1 MKTTRVFYTQ
11 QINQYLLKSV
21 VFFAVLFLCN
31 GTVFSQKKERDTSK
45 FVFYPDKILIRANL
59 STQTDAQILE
69 DKNGSN
75 LDLETNNSYKVFLS
89 VDYKFIGFS
98 YGFYPQ
104 FIGGNKDEDKKGKS
118 KFSEYNFRFFLGKWL
133 QTVDYS
139 RVKGY
144 YIENTQ
150 DFSTDWQ
157 PDIDPY
163 IQFPDLKIIK
173 YGMSTSYIFNPNFSL
188 KSITS
193 FTEWQKESAGSF
205 IPTLIYDY
213 KRTSLDATILNA
225 EQNEYDVSLG
235 TGYFYNFII
244 HKRFYIAPN
253 LTTAIGVKFMNSK
266 TNESGIQEK
275 EQDNYFLTTLNGGL
289 KMGYNSDRI
298 LLGLSLHFNTSF
310 YNESKNQIVS
320 SDGSFG
326 LLYFGYRFD
335 TPKFISKPVNKI
347 DDKLNFKK

>member
-1 MKTTRVFYTQ
+1 MKTILIFYAKRSS
-11 QINQYLLKSV
+11 QYLLKLTF
-21 VFFAVLFLCN
+21 FFAVLFLCN
-31 GTVFSQKKERDTSK
+31 WTVFGQKKERDSSK
-45 FVFYPDKILIRANL
+45 FVFYPDKILIRSNL
-59 STQTDAQILE
+59 SSQTDAQILE
-69 DKNGSN
+69 DKEGSN

-104 FIGGNKDEDKKGKS
+104 FIDGNKDEDEKGKS

-139 RVKGY
+139 KVKGY

-150 DFSTDWQ
+150 DFLPDWK
-157 PDIDPY
+157 PNIDPY
-163 IQFPDLKIIK
+163 IQFPDLKITK

-205 IPTLIYDY
+205 IPTMIYDY
-213 KRTSLDATILNA
+213 KRTSLETTILNTK
-225 EQNEYDVSLG
+225 QNEYDISLG
-235 TGYFYNFII
+235 AGYFYNFII
-244 HKRFYIAPN
+244 HKKFYIAPN
-253 LTTAIGVKFMNSK
+253 LTTAFGVKIINSK
-266 TNESGIQEK
+266 TDESGIQGN
-275 EQDNYFLTTLNGGL
+275 EQNNYFLTTINGGL

-298 LLGLSLHFNTSF
+298 LFGLSLNFNSSF
-310 YNESKNQIVS
+310 YNETKNQVVS
-320 SDGSFG
+320 NDGSFG

-335 TPKFISKPVNKI
+335 APKFISKPVNKI
-347 DDKLNFKK
+347 SDKLKL